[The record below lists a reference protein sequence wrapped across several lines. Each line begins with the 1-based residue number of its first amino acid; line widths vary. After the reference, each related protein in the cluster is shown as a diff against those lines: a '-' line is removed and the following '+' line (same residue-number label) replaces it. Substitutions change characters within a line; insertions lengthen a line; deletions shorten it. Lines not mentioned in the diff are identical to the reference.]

1 MPTTTSRC
9 FSSHPPHLLL
19 VLLLLLLLLV
29 VVVSCPAGSAGLLE
43 TPDSECRK
51 GKTRDTRDHTWLQV
65 AKFGQVRCLTLFID
79 TNHGEDTTRI
89 TYLNFRGIFTQ
100 VNTEPV
106 IAVYELKP
114 VADDLRN
121 RVNEAATNM
130 PGF

>member
-1 MPTTTSRC
+1 M
-9 FSSHPPHLLL
+9 
-19 VLLLLLLLLV
+19 
-29 VVVSCPAGSAGLLE
+29 LE

>member
-1 MPTTTSRC
+1 MRS
-9 FSSHPPHLLL
+9 
-19 VLLLLLLLLV
+19 
-29 VVVSCPAGSAGLLE
+29 
-43 TPDSECRK
+43 
-51 GKTRDTRDHTWLQV
+51 
-65 AKFGQVRCLTLFID
+65 LTLFID
-79 TNHGEDTTRI
+79 TNHGQDTTRI

-121 RVNEAATNM
+121 RINEAATNM